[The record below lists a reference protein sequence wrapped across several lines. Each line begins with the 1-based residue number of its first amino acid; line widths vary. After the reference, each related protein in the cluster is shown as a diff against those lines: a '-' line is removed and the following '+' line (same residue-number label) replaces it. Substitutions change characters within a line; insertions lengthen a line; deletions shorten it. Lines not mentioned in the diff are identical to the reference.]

1 MKYSFKVESIFRQN
15 SVSGEGK
22 IDPTSDSVA
31 ALAALALLQPGSD
44 SGALFRDFLQ
54 LREEGMKS
62 TVSAG
67 EVQAQAKIK
76 VELQST
82 E

>member
-1 MKYSFKVESIFRQN
+1 MLNNCFKVDSIFRQN

-22 IDPTSDSVA
+22 IDATYDSVA

-76 VELQST
+76 VEL
-82 E
+82 